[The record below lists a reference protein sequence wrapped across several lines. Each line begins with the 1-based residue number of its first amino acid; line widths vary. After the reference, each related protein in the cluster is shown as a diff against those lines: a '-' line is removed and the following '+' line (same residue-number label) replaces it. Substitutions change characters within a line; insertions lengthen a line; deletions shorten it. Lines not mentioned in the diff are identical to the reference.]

1 MVSEGPNDTT
11 VVLDDK
17 DSNYL
22 RSLFCGQSATPIL
35 FRSSAIL
42 SDCQG
47 LVKVDASAS
56 GTLRFRTPLIINF
69 TAQMYVVKARFVT
82 EGLESYL
89 DERVAIIDR

>member
-17 DSNYL
+17 DSKYL

-35 FRSSAIL
+35 SLSSAIL

-56 GTLRFRTPLIINF
+56 RTLLPQTP
-69 TAQMYVVKARFVT
+69 
-82 EGLESYL
+82 
-89 DERVAIIDR
+89 